1 MQTRSSIAIVYAE
14 ECGRVDVS
22 ELKDFGIAVRFDVVV
37 AGLGVAEG
45 DDDLF
50 ETIFLVE
57 RLVLDLFLL
66 LLVCHGV
73 PSGGYIAYVWW
84 LCYYLLVFLDLLKLD
99 AWFHHLSNDEN
110 NEITLV
116 VVAQNPE
123 WKFKVN
129 IAKNVTFE
137 GL

>member
-50 ETIFLVE
+50 ETVFSVE
-57 RLVLDLFLL
+57 RLVLELFFFVGGVGV
-66 LLVCHGV
+66 VCHGFYCAFF
-73 PSGGYIAYVWW
+73 GGYLDYV
-84 LCYYLLVFLDLLKLD
+84 
-99 AWFHHLSNDEN
+99 
-110 NEITLV
+110 
-116 VVAQNPE
+116 
-123 WKFKVN
+123 
-129 IAKNVTFE
+129 
-137 GL
+137 